1 MDFIGCQN
9 KTTSTDSSKKLA
21 NALVR
26 FCTNKKYDD
35 AKTRDIKNAVYY
47 YCIECINAKK
57 EISLSAISALINPEN
72 PDEFQEFASS
82 EENEVDEIISGDKTI
97 LKTLNYVKYRTPDL
111 TVEFNNKLIG
121 VQIFYS
127 DKKNELTIKNVP
139 DELRKQITQ

>member
-1 MDFIGCQN
+1 
-9 KTTSTDSSKKLA
+9 
-21 NALVR
+21 
-26 FCTNKKYDD
+26 
-35 AKTRDIKNAVYY
+35 
-47 YCIECINAKK
+47 
-57 EISLSAISALINPEN
+57 
-72 PDEFQEFASS
+72 
-82 EENEVDEIISGDKTI
+82 